1 MRPYANKPGYLSY
14 LHAFR
19 GIAILAIIGAHA
31 WSVLG
36 SISGAQQNNPDYI
49 WLYSFTETLF
59 HGSTLFFALISG
71 ILYTRVLRGKS
82 WGHFFKSK
90 AAHVFLPYALLT
102 ILLTALAWPDYLAYG
117 KANGITFFFPEELS
131 KNLVFGQVQTHL
143 WYIPVLAVLF
153 LCTPVLNILLKP
165 GKGIGLLALALM
177 PLVVSRTPFPE
188 LISWKSIAFFMGAY
202 AFGIYLGERLETMLI
217 LVKRHLPA
225 LLFVLLALTAL
236 NFLLFRWE
244 YVADGF
250 TSLHQSVVYS
260 QKMLMAVLILYA
272 LHVREARLPNVLMVL
287 GTYAFSLYFLHFTF
301 IWLLSEA
308 FTKHMPDA
316 DILSLTLAGLGI
328 YVLTVLASLLLSM
341 GIRKL
346 LGRYSRYL
354 IGT

>member
-1 MRPYANKPGYLSY
+1 MAAATGKTDYLAY
-14 LHAFR
+14 LHGFR

-36 SISGAQQNNPDYI
+36 SYGAQENNPHYI
-49 WLYSFTETLF
+49 WLYSATETLF

-71 ILYTRVLRGKS
+71 ILYSRVLRGKS
-82 WGHFFKSK
+82 WGTFFKNK
-90 AAHVFLPYALLT
+90 GANVILPYVLLT
-102 ILLTALAWPDYLAYG
+102 ILLTALSWPEYLAYG

-131 KNLVFGQVQTHL
+131 KNIVFGQVQTHL
-143 WYIPVLAVLF
+143 WYIPVLTVLF
-153 LCTPVLNILLKP
+153 LSTPLFALLLKP
-165 GKGIGLLALALM
+165 GRGIGLLLLGVM
-177 PLVVSRTPFPE
+177 PLVVSRTPFPQ
-188 LISWKSIAFFMGAY
+188 LISWQTIAFFLGAY
-202 AFGIYLGERLETMLI
+202 ALGMVLGDRLEAMLTF
-217 LVKRHLPA
+217 VQRHLSA
-225 LLFVLLALTAL
+225 LLVLLVAFSLA

-244 YVADGF
+244 YVATGF

-260 QKMLMAVLILYA
+260 QKMLAAVLILYA
-272 LHVREARLPNVLMVL
+272 LHAHEDKLPKALMVL

-308 FTKHMPDA
+308 FVKRLPDA
-316 DILSLTLAGLGI
+316 GIPALTLAGLAI
-328 YVLTVLASLLLSM
+328 YALSILLSLLLSM

>member
-1 MRPYANKPGYLSY
+1 MAAASGNSNYLAY
-14 LHAFR
+14 LHGFR
-19 GIAILAIIGAHA
+19 GIAILCIIGAHA

-36 SISGAQQNNPDYI
+36 SFGAQQNNPDYI

-71 ILYTRVLRGKS
+71 ILYSRVLRGKS
-82 WGHFFKSK
+82 WVTFFKNK
-90 AAHVFLPYALLT
+90 GANVILPYALLT
-102 ILLTALAWPDYLAYG
+102 ILLTALSWPQYLEYG

-131 KNLVFGQVQTHL
+131 KNLVFGQAQTHL

-153 LCTPVLNILLKP
+153 LSTPVLDRLLKP
-165 GKGIGLLALALM
+165 GRGLGLLLLALM
-177 PLVVSRTPFPE
+177 PLVVSRTPFPD
-188 LISWKSIAFFMGAY
+188 LISWKSIAFFLGAY
-202 AFGIYLGERLETMLI
+202 AFGIYLGDRLDAMLAY
-217 LVKRHLPA
+217 VKQHVSA
-225 LLFVLLALTAL
+225 LLVLLLAFTAA

-244 YVADGF
+244 YAATGF

-260 QKMLMAVLILYA
+260 QKMLAALLILYA
-272 LHVREARLPNVLMVL
+272 LHAHEAKLPKLLMTL

-308 FTKHMPDA
+308 FMKRFPEPDM
-316 DILSLTLAGLGI
+316 LGLTLAGLAI
-328 YVLTVLASLLLSM
+328 YVLCIVASLLLSM
-341 GIRKL
+341 LIRKL